1 MELDTFKKYAKSHH
15 LDPLVY
21 FCGIDENLKPGAK
34 YGPVQRDVF
43 LIECCVSGYGSI
55 EINGTVFPITPR
67 SCYFLFPGDT
77 VTHGTDEHDPRCG
90 YWCAMNGLQIAS
102 ALKKAGISSSSP
114 FAPSQL
120 FDDINSRLEEMY
132 RTREE
137 NDLGADMRRTA
148 HIYAI
153 LGSLLRMSTVNVDD
167 KYSSVQKAIGYMEAN
182 YHRDMSVALLAGE
195 IGLDRSYFSTLFK
208 SQTGLSPHEY
218 LTQLRVKK
226 AASLL
231 KDSAYS
237 VGEISEAV
245 GFDSGNFSRT
255 FKQVIGMTP
264 LEYRK
269 SITKE
274 LSHLGIN
281 E

>member
-1 MELDTFKKYAKSHH
+1 MELHTFKTYTKEHH
-15 LDPLVY
+15 MEPLVY
-21 FCGIDENLKPGAK
+21 FCGIDENLEPGVK
-34 YGPVQRDVF
+34 CGPVQRDVF
-43 LIECCVSGYGSI
+43 LIECCVSGYGGI
-55 EINGTVFPITPR
+55 EINGVNFPITPR

-77 VTHGTDEHDPRCG
+77 VTHSADEVEPRCG
-90 YWCAMNGLQIAS
+90 FWCAMSGLQIAS
-102 ALKKAGISSSSP
+102 ALKQAGISSSSP
-114 FAPSQL
+114 FAPPEL
-120 FDDINSRLEEMY
+120 FDEINSRLEEMY

-153 LGSLLRMSTVNVDD
+153 LGALLRTSTVTD
-167 KYSSVQKAIGYMEAN
+167 KNSSVQKAIGYMETN
-182 YHRDMSVALLAGE
+182 YHMDLSVAALAGE

-226 AASLL
+226 AAALL
-231 KDSAYS
+231 KDTAYS
-237 VGEISEAV
+237 VAEISEAV
-245 GFDSGNFSRT
+245 GFDSGNFSRI

-269 SITKE
+269 KV
-274 LSHLGIN
+274 
-281 E
+281 

>member
-1 MELDTFKKYAKSHH
+1 MELHTFKSYGKSHH

-21 FCGIDENLKPGAK
+21 FCGIDENLTPGAK
-34 YGPVQRDVF
+34 CGPVQRDVF

-77 VTHGTDEHDPRCG
+77 VTHSADEYEPRCG
-90 YWCAMNGLQIAS
+90 YWCAMHGLQIES
-102 ALKKAGISSSSP
+102 ALKKAGITSATP
-114 FAPSQL
+114 FAPPEL
-120 FDDINSRLEEMY
+120 FDDIYSRLEQMY
-132 RTREE
+132 KTREE

-153 LGSLLRMSTVNVDD
+153 LGALLRTSTATD

-182 YHRDMSVALLAGE
+182 YHKDVSVSMLAAE

-208 SQTGLSPHEY
+208 VQTGISPHEY

-226 AASLL
+226 AATLL
-231 KDSAYS
+231 KESAYS
-237 VGEISEAV
+237 VSEISEAV
-245 GFDSGNFSRT
+245 GFDSGNFSRI
-255 FKQVIGMTP
+255 FKQIIGLTP

-269 SITKE
+269 NITK
-274 LSHLGIN
+274 
-281 E
+281 

>member
-1 MELDTFKKYAKSHH
+1 MELHTFKTYTKEHH
-15 LDPLVY
+15 MEPLVY
-21 FCGIDENLKPGAK
+21 FCGIDENLEPGVK
-34 YGPVQRDVF
+34 CGPVQRDVF
-43 LIECCVSGYGSI
+43 LIECCVSGYGGI
-55 EINGTVFPITPR
+55 EINGVNFPITPR

-77 VTHGTDEHDPRCG
+77 VTHSADEVEPRCG
-90 YWCAMNGLQIAS
+90 FWCAMSGLQIAS
-102 ALKKAGISSSSP
+102 ALKQAGISSSSP
-114 FAPSQL
+114 FAPPEL
-120 FDDINSRLEEMY
+120 FDEINSRLEEMY

-153 LGSLLRMSTVNVDD
+153 LGALLRTSTATD
-167 KYSSVQKAIGYMEAN
+167 KNSSVQKAIGYMETN
-182 YHRDMSVALLAGE
+182 YHMDLSVAALAGE

-226 AASLL
+226 AAALL
-231 KDSAYS
+231 KDTAYS
-237 VGEISEAV
+237 VAEISEAV
-245 GFDSGNFSRT
+245 GFDSGNFSRI

-269 SITKE
+269 KV
-274 LSHLGIN
+274 
-281 E
+281 

>member
-1 MELDTFKKYAKSHH
+1 MQIHTFKSYTNAHH
-15 LDPLVY
+15 IEPMVY
-21 FCGIDENLKPGAK
+21 VCGIDENLRPGAK
-34 YGPVQRDVF
+34 CGPVQRDVF
-43 LIECCVSGYGSI
+43 LIECCVSGYGTI

-77 VTHGTDEHDPRCG
+77 VTHGADEHEPRCG
-90 YWCAMNGLQIAS
+90 YWCAMSGLQIAS

-114 FAPSQL
+114 FAPPEL

-132 RTREE
+132 KTREE

-153 LGSLLRMSTVNVDD
+153 LGALLRQGTSTD
-167 KYSSVQKAIGYMEAN
+167 KYSSVQKAIGYIEAN
-182 YHRDMSVALLAGE
+182 YHKDISVATLAAE

-208 SQTGLSPHEY
+208 SQTGTSPHEY

-231 KDSAYS
+231 RESAYS
-237 VGEISEAV
+237 VSEISEAV
-245 GFDSGNFSRT
+245 GFDSGNFSRS
-255 FKQVIGMTP
+255 FKQIVGMTP

-269 SITKE
+269 NVEKSKA
-274 LSHLGIN
+274 
-281 E
+281 